1 MTQNKNCSKCG
12 NEFLA
17 ANETD
22 SACPKCLAKFVMEPT
37 QLNSQSPSGIEN
49 EPFLPAGAKIGQYEI
64 KVMLGRG
71 GMGTVYKAFQPML
84 ERFVAIK
91 ILPAKLAVDQ
101 EFTTR
106 FNREAKALAGLS
118 HPNIV
123 GIYDIGQESGHF
135 YFVMEFIEGVTVREL
150 MAQGKLPAQEALK
163 IVPQLCEALEYA
175 HSEGVIHRDIK
186 PENIMIDKKGRVKIA
201 DFGLARIIRGDVKI
215 DPVTRTQEVMGT
227 LDYMAPEQRMKS
239 KDVDLRVDIYSLGV
253 VFYEMLTGEL
263 PIGKFEV
270 PSRKVQID
278 VRIDDIV
285 MKTLEREPSK
295 RYQRVSEVGKAVTE
309 VLAGVSKSGSMDEDD
324 KKMLDILG
332 KVIPEAVKSGNAS
345 QSGAKY
351 STLSILSLALS
362 FIPACITQLLGI
374 IFGIVAIRKINR
386 SAGQL
391 KGTGLAIAGIVI
403 SMIVGMTVVPILLAI
418 AIPNFLSNTADR
430 ISAVDEN
437 ISEIMT
443 SKVLQKLAL
452 AQELSY
458 KADFFGGNYS
468 ESVKKLCEF
477 PSMEVVLGP
486 DVKLIAQADQGAL
499 GNDAKP
505 YQGYF
510 FKMVP
515 YEIIDQKPY
524 FPGSPFTLAA
534 YPAGS
539 GKTFICDERRIIY
552 SKDLGPVKYPD
563 KWKSKIGANYDDYD
577 PTRDGWKGEGR
588 VEISDENLKDAYKKM
603 RTALLTPEDKAVIE
617 KLKTSK
623 ISADILRKPSRLKDV
638 LDFISKEL
646 NIRIEDIRTGL
657 QVDKNNQEVSIP
669 ALWFDGAD
677 LAPAETILKMALMAQ
692 GNCSYFV
699 KYGKIIVCN
708 PESTE
713 LPLYGMTLEDGIS
726 FEDRNRF
733 ANLMMEQ
740 AARILEQK
748 SQDAKVLL
756 ETISHLFPT
765 YNDELDRRYEQL
777 DNKILA
783 KLGYMEYLESGK
795 KLMAQGKYQ
804 EALNAFTHAQGIHYT
819 PGVKVMIGQCQEEIK
834 KQESEQKPK

>member
-22 SACPKCLAKFVMEPT
+22 SACPKCLAQFVMEPT
-37 QLNSQSPSGIEN
+37 AVNSQSPSGISN
-49 EPFLPAGAKIGQYEI
+49 EPILSIGSKLGQYEI
-64 KVMLGRG
+64 RAMLGRG

-84 ERFVAIK
+84 DRFVAIK

-123 GIYDIGQESGHF
+123 GIYDIGQAGSQF

-201 DFGLARIIRGDVKI
+201 DFGLARIVRGDIRI

-278 VRIDDIV
+278 VRIDDVV

-295 RYQRVSEVGKAVTE
+295 RYQRVSEVGTAVSEIMSGTYRR
-309 VLAGVSKSGSMDEDD
+309 VSSSGRYSNMS
-324 KKMLDILG
+324 
-332 KVIPEAVKSGNAS
+332 VAS
-345 QSGAKY
+345 
-351 STLSILSLALS
+351 LVLSL
-362 FIPACITQLLGI
+362 IPLAITQLLGI
-374 IFGIVAIRKINR
+374 IFGILAIRKINR

-391 KGTGLAIAGIVI
+391 KGTGLAVAGIVL
-403 SMIVGMTVVPILLAI
+403 SVIVGLVAVPTLLAI
-418 AIPNFLSNTADR
+418 AVPSILMSSSAYQNQDDLPWHLKILGSMVSIKRTSSATPEIKEAR
-430 ISAVDEN
+430 ILASVEKLVLA
-437 ISEIMT
+437 IEI
-443 SKVLQKLAL
+443 
-452 AQELSY
+452 SY
-458 KADFFGGNYS
+458 KANFFGGNYP
-468 ESVKKLCEF
+468 ESVKQLCEF

-486 DVKLIAQADQGAL
+486 DAKLIAQADQGTL
-499 GNDAKP
+499 GTDAKP
-505 YQGYF
+505 YHGYF
-510 FKMVP
+510 FRMVP
-515 YEIIDQKPY
+515 YALNGREPY
-524 FPGSPFTLAA
+524 FTGGNFTLAA
-534 YPAGS
+534 YPANQA

-552 SKDLGPVKYPD
+552 SKELGPVRYPD

-577 PTRDGWKGEGR
+577 PTRDGWQGAQR

-603 RTALLTPEDKAVIE
+603 RTVMLTPEDKAIIE
-617 KLKTSK
+617 KLRVTKLST
-623 ISADILRKPSRLKDV
+623 DILKKPSRLKDV
-638 LDFISKEL
+638 LGFISKEL
-646 NIRIEDIRTGL
+646 DIRIEDIRTGL

-669 ALWFDGAD
+669 ALRFDGAD
-677 LAPAETILKMALMAQ
+677 SAPAETILKMALMAQ

-740 AARILEQK
+740 AVRIINQNLQEAQVIRDTIARY
-748 SQDAKVLL
+748 
-756 ETISHLFPT
+756 FP
-765 YNDELDRRYEQL
+765 NDYDEALNRRFKEL

-783 KLGYMEYLESGK
+783 KLGYMEYIESAK
-795 KLMAQGKYQ
+795 YLMGQGQYQ
-804 EALNAFTHAQGIHYT
+804 KALEALNQANSIKYT
-819 PGVKVMIGQCQEEIK
+819 PEVNRMIKQCQEEIK
-834 KQESEQKPK
+834 KLESEQKPK